1 MLTRRVWEELSPK
14 WPSAYWDDWLREPQ
28 QRRGRQIIRPEIS
41 RTLHFGFHGVSNAQ
55 FNEFL
60 SNIQINTIPVPFT
73 QLDLSYLKRDKWDD
87 YYLTSV
93 RSSKRVTPQTFHQE
107 VRLGVKEMSVEYR
120 DNDHYVQIAEWAG
133 VMGDI
138 KAGVP
143 RGAYRGIVTTY
154 LQGIKLHIVP
164 ADFQ

>member
-1 MLTRRVWEELSPK
+1 MLTRKVWDELSPR
-14 WPSAYWDDWLREPQ
+14 WPAAYWGDWLREPK
-28 QRRGRQIIRPEIS
+28 QRRERHIIRPEIS

-55 FNEFL
+55 YNEFL
-60 SNIQINTIPVPFT
+60 SNIQLNSEAVPFT
-73 QLDLSYLKRDKWDD
+73 QLDISYLHKDNWDK
-87 YYLTSV
+87 YYLSSV

-107 VRLGVKEMSVEYR
+107 MRQGVKEMNVAYR
-120 DNDHYVQIAEWAG
+120 DNDHYVQVAAWAG

-154 LQGIKLHIVP
+154 LDGVKLHLVP
-164 ADFQ
+164 QNFQ